1 MRRLKVRFRVRSLM
15 LVVALVG
22 AIAWSGYNAVRRFL
36 ERVAA
41 KYERAANTPWLRVE
55 ADPPPPA

>member
-1 MRRLKVRFRVRSLM
+1 M